1 MSAARTTGALV
12 LLLALLTACDGETS
26 AAPPAAPSPASTT
39 PGATAAPTS
48 SLGTPPPTGPDV
60 SVQLDRTD
68 VAVAT
73 RSGKGPD
80 PNSFKIKAAPKYT
93 LYIRCAGGGALQ
105 VHSIGTGTM
114 ISTPCDQVRSRHQV
128 ITDAA
133 EETLT
138 ISAPA
143 NATWTVVVASP
154 KSISTG

>member
-26 AAPPAAPSPASTT
+26 ASPPAAPSPASTT

-48 SLGTPPPTGPDV
+48 SFGTPPPAGPDV
-60 SVQLDRTD
+60 SVQLDAAD

-80 PNSFKIKAAPKYT
+80 PNSFKVKAAPKYT
-93 LYIRCAGGGALQ
+93 LYIRCAGDGALQ
-105 VHSIGTGTM
+105 VHSIGTGTT
-114 ISTPCDQVRSRHQV
+114 IFTPCDQVRSRHQV
-128 ITDAA
+128 VTDAA
-133 EETLT
+133 EETLS

-143 NATWTVVVASP
+143 AATWTVVVASP